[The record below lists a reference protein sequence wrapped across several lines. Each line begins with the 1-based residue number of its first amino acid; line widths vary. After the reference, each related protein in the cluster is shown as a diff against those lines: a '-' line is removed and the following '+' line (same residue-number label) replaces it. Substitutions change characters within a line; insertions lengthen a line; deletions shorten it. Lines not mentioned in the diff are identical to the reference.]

1 MKAYSGKDKQ
11 VSSHRYSPRVKNL
24 STTRSLVARVNNYI
38 HGEISK
44 FRVNGP
50 DFLIFDSLNTSKN
63 SCRFSARFLIS
74 EKGVEQREARDMEE
88 KNRVGSQASRDI

>member
-1 MKAYSGKDKQ
+1 MKASSGKDKR
-11 VSSHRYSPRVKNL
+11 VSSLRYPPGFKNL
-24 STTRSLVARVNNYI
+24 STTRFLVARVNNYI

-63 SCRFSARFLIS
+63 SCRYSARFLIS
-74 EKGVEQREARDMEE
+74 EKRSGAT
-88 KNRVGSQASRDI
+88 